1 MKLYRKKT
9 KVLTGIAVVILG
21 IVLLNVFQK
30 DVRSFFYCISSPVQR
45 VLWRAGKRTSDF
57 FSGIIKIESLKN
69 ELDEL
74 SSKNQELLS
83 QIITLQEL
91 EKENNILR
99 EALGIELEKEF
110 KLALTQVIGKDMSQ
124 DFLLIDKGTKDGIS
138 ENMPVITQQKV
149 LVGRIGET
157 YDKFSKVMLI
167 SNKDSSF
174 DAKVND
180 ISGIIK
186 GQGNFKILFDLI
198 PREKDL
204 FQGDIVVTSAFGGF
218 FPEGLLIGE
227 IKEVRKS
234 DVEPFQQA
242 EINPDFNIS
251 QTEELFIILEF

>member
-1 MKLYRKKT
+1 M
-9 KVLTGIAVVILG
+9 GIG
-21 IVLLNVFQK
+21 
-30 DVRSFFYCISSPVQR
+30 
-45 VLWRAGKRTSDF
+45 
-57 FSGIIKIESLKN
+57 
-69 ELDEL
+69 
-74 SSKNQELLS
+74 
-83 QIITLQEL
+83 LQ
-91 EKENNILR
+91 
-99 EALGIELEKEF
+99 KEF

-124 DFLLIDKGTKDGIS
+124 DFLLIDKGVKDGIS

-204 FQGDIVVTSAFGGF
+204 FQGDIVVTSALGGF
-218 FPEGLLIGE
+218 FPGGLLIGE
-227 IKEVRKS
+227 IKEVQKS

-242 EINPDFNIS
+242 EIESFFDIS
-251 QTEELFIILEF
+251 QTETLFIILPR